1 VKWIFALFLLI
12 NKASDYF
19 GYRILRNK
27 LKLVAYSV
35 LLLVMPYV
43 PWKMILENMLVRG
56 IVTCLF
62 FFTTRMQDLLIF

>member
-1 VKWIFALFLLI
+1 MKWIFVLFWLI

-56 IVTCLF
+56 IVTFPVIKQCY
-62 FFTTRMQDLLIF
+62 Q

>member
-1 VKWIFALFLLI
+1 MKWIFALFWLI

-35 LLLVMPYV
+35 LLLVIPPMF
-43 PWKMILENMLVRG
+43 LGR
-56 IVTCLF
+56 
-62 FFTTRMQDLLIF
+62 